1 MPVMV
6 GFSWDGLWHWVFS
19 WLTTLAVRKNNR
31 DIRCQ
36 TRLQPVEIPW
46 GSNGSWSHVGSNRIE
61 SPRSVRNLEQP
72 GGCRLCQIMFL
83 CEELKASWFDEKLAF
98 EFSNSLSIWGCLLH
112 WRLRRKLCGG
122 QRRRV
127 GCSERLGTKGVSW
140 TDHCGD
146 LTMLYIYIHTFNK

>member
-1 MPVMV
+1 MPVIV

-19 WLTTLAVRKNNR
+19 WFTTLAVRKNNR

-83 CEELKASWFDEKLAF
+83 CEGF
-98 EFSNSLSIWGCLLH
+98 EGFMIWWKKWLLNSLILLVSEDAFFTEGFEGNFVEGNGGVLGAAKGWARKGWIWQITL
-112 WRLRRKLCGG
+112 
-122 QRRRV
+122 V
-127 GCSERLGTKGVSW
+127 
-140 TDHCGD
+140 
-146 LTMLYIYIHTFNK
+146 I